1 MSIRSVAI
9 MTSVQAPPQQ
19 NIKGPPF
26 CLTGIWSM
34 IRTILCA
41 QWATLTELNQSC
53 TMNSAYWEAARR
65 WLGIHSVGVGKQM
78 GDAAHGKSTESQPQ
92 CHSTTG
98 RAPSFYAREPGPN
111 APAQLRP
118 PTDALDRNDE
128 CSLSWSRFFQELQVQ
143 RSGDAKGWRHKHLHS
158 RAGSNGGKPWSCASQ
173 LNRDAL
179 LLRRLSMYQR
189 GYEYCL
195 LIIFQRQRPQA
206 QEANDDQRR
215 RLQSHASCG
224 GKPSC
229 YGSEHDPVVHPLLRL
244 TLRYL
249 DRDEQ
254 KCPLHSVCFDQCD
267 CQLHVNSK
275 CGDHDQRAKAPPQQN
290 IKGPP
295 FCLTGIWSMI
305 RTIWCAQWA
314 TLTELN
320 QSCTMNSA
328 Y

>member
-1 MSIRSVAI
+1 
-9 MTSVQAPPQQ
+9 
-19 NIKGPPF
+19 
-26 CLTGIWSM
+26 M
-34 IRTILCA
+34 IDWQEDLSPLRHRL
-41 QWATLTELNQSC
+41 SC
-53 TMNSAYWEAARR
+53 TRLEDIVHRCCTR
-65 WLGIHSVGVGKQM
+65 
-78 GDAAHGKSTESQPQ
+78 KSTESQPQ

-98 RAPSFYAREPGPN
+98 REPSFYAKEPGPN

-118 PTDALDRNDE
+118 PTDALGRNDE

-143 RSGDAKGWRHKHLHS
+143 RSGDAKGGRHKHLHS

-179 LLRRLSMYQR
+179 LLRRLSMYQL

-275 CGDHDQRAKAPPQQN
+275 CGDHDERAGTTTEEHQ
-290 IKGPP
+290 G
-295 FCLTGIWSMI
+295 S
-305 RTIWCAQWA
+305 
-314 TLTELN
+314 TLLPYWNMEHDPHN
-320 QSCTMNSA
+320 MVRSVGHPH
-328 Y
+328 